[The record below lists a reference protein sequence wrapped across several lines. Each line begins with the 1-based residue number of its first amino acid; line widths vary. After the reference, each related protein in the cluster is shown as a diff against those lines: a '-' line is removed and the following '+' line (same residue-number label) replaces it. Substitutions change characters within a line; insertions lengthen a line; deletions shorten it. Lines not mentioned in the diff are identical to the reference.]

1 MLIEFGCK
9 FCWDSRQNKAK
20 ELFFLDKANN
30 MRLCNYCPNCGRHY
44 GDEEEKD
51 ANTNEQLE
59 LE

>member
-9 FCWDSRQNKAK
+9 FCWDSRQKKAK

-30 MRLCNYCPNCGRHY
+30 VRLCNYCPNCGRRY
-44 GDEEEKD
+44 GDEEETNAD
-51 ANTNEQLE
+51 AEQLE